1 MKIDGIDFPDLLSTA
16 LRNGELVVFAGAGV
30 SMGKPACLPSFKEL
44 ARRIAEGTGEDLRDE
59 EPEDCFLGKLQHKG
73 VRVHD
78 RAAEILS
85 GENLTHTALHENL
98 LRLYR
103 TVGAVRIVTT
113 NFDLLFEW
121 AAKTVFDCEPKVFL
135 APALPLGRDFYG
147 IVHLHG
153 AVSDPGRMILT
164 DADFGR
170 AYLTDGWARRFLV
183 GLFSHFTILFVG
195 YSHEDTI
202 LKYLARA
209 LPVDQAN
216 QRFALT
222 PADDDPLRWKFFGIK
237 PVFYP
242 RSSADDHSVLHE
254 GIRKLAEIFGRG
266 FVDWKHEITD
276 IAKMPPP
283 INEEETNL
291 IEEALKDA
299 TKTRFFTD
307 AASSP
312 EWIVWLD
319 KRNHLDALFNEG
331 KLSDQETAL
340 AQWCA
345 EEFTSSCTDELFL
358 LVCRHDNRLHPTFW
372 FELGRKIGLDEQD
385 HLDKE
390 NLARWISLLLST
402 VPATIN
408 ADVPDVLYWLGKG
421 CVQHGMMDSLLQVFD
436 LMATSRLQLAPRLP
450 WFEDKPHDQRIDA
463 ELPLL
468 CDHDSL
474 NELWEN
480 GLKPK
485 LDQLAQPLLERLIRH
500 LEARYLTFRSW
511 KEAKTNFDPTSWDR
525 SAIEPHEQDNYPETI
540 DVLIDTVRDSL
551 NWTAQNQETNAAY
564 WCDRLVASEAPLL
577 RRLAVHALSAR
588 TDLSADG
595 KIDWLLTASRL
606 HDRPAH
612 HEIFQLAKQAYPKA
626 SPERRKVFVES
637 VLAYRCPNEEEPD
650 KERLTAR
657 YHFDW
662 LHWLH
667 SAAPN
672 CTRTKQALDDV
683 QTAYPEWS
691 PSTHPDLTYYWTEDD
706 AEFVYPQR
714 HLSTEEL
721 LARPAADWLQAP
733 EFLGPD
739 RPMLMF
745 AITNV
750 AKQNFAWGA
759 ELANSLAND
768 NKWDADLWNALIR
781 AWSSRELDETE
792 HREVLLRLESAELHP
807 KHGRSIA
814 DMLYSL
820 VKDGGTPYAVDL
832 LPRANEVAITL
843 WSNLDPDEPVDQVGD
858 WLTKAINHPAG
869 VLANFWLNGLS
880 LWRKQQ
886 DPTPGWLG
894 EEYLTALSVIAQD
907 RALPGRLGR
916 SVLASQFA
924 YLLTADEHW
933 TRKNLLSFFSTC
945 DDDDFRAVWDGF
957 LTVGRLT
964 PTVAEAL
971 DKAFLQ
977 AVERVQSG
985 PGSDKRRNRFIKY
998 YTIMIGYFA
1007 KDPIG
1012 IWIPTLLN
1020 DSNEAIRRQ
1029 FALEVMHCL
1038 RDLDDVRQREW
1049 WQRWLDRYWRN
1060 RLQGVP
1066 VALEPGEIEAMLRWL
1081 PHLTAVFSEAVNLAI
1096 QMPSLPLQHG
1106 WIMHELKK
1114 GNVIESHPEEVARLL
1129 IHLGKADSPPYVWY
1143 KKGQEL
1149 IKELL
1154 QLDLSSH
1161 LKRGLKELLT
1171 KLGWSS

>member
-1 MKIDGIDFPDLLSTA
+1 MKIDGIDFPDPLLTA

-30 SMGKPACLPSFKEL
+30 SMGKPACLPSFEEL

-59 EPEDCFLGKLQHKG
+59 EPEDRFLGKLHHKG

-78 RAAEILS
+78 RAAEIFS
-85 GENLTHTALHENL
+85 KENLTHTALHENL
-98 LRLYR
+98 LWLYR
-103 TVGAVRIVTT
+103 KVGAVRIVTT
-113 NFDLLFEW
+113 NFDLLFER
-121 AAKTVFDCEPKVFL
+121 AAKTVFDCKPKVFL
-135 APALPLGRDFYG
+135 APALPLGRAFYG

-153 AVSDPGRMILT
+153 AVSGPGGMVLT

-183 GLFSHFTILFVG
+183 GLFGHFTILFVG
-195 YSHEDTI
+195 YRHEDTI

-209 LPVDQAN
+209 LPVDRAN

-222 PADDDPLRWKFFGIK
+222 PADDDLLRWKLFGVE

-242 RSSADDHSVLHE
+242 RSSADNHSVLHE

-266 FVDWKHEITD
+266 FVDWKHEITE

-283 INEEETNL
+283 INEEETDF

-319 KRNHLDALFNEG
+319 KRNYLDALFNEG
-331 KLSDQETAL
+331 KLSDREIVL
-340 AQWCA
+340 AQWCVK
-345 EEFTSSCTDELFL
+345 EFTSSRTDELFL
-358 LVCRHDNRLHPTFW
+358 LVGRHGNRLHPTFW
-372 FELGRKIGLDEQD
+372 FELGRKIGLDKQD

-408 ADVPDVLYWLGKG
+408 GGVPDVLSWLGEG

-436 LMATSRLQLAPRLP
+436 LMATSRLQLAPSLS
-450 WFEDKPHDQRIDA
+450 WFEDKPDDQRQRIDA
-463 ELPLL
+463 EFPLV
-468 CDHDSL
+468 CDHDLL
-474 NELWEN
+474 NEIWEN
-480 GLKPK
+480 GLKPN
-485 LDQLAQPLLERLIRH
+485 LDQLAQPLLGRLIRH
-500 LEARYLTFRSW
+500 LEARYFTFRFW
-511 KEAKTNFDPTSWDR
+511 KKANTNSDPTSWGR
-525 SAIEPHEQDNYPETI
+525 FAIEPHEQDNYPEAI
-540 DVLIDTVRDSL
+540 DVLIDAARDSL
-551 NWTAQNQETNAAY
+551 NWPAQNQETNAAY

-577 RRLAVHALSAR
+577 RRLAMYALSAR

-612 HEIFQLAKQAYPKA
+612 HEIFQIAKQAYPKA

-637 VLAYRCPNEEEPD
+637 VLAYRWPNEEEPD

-672 CTRTKQALDDV
+672 CTRTKQALDYV
-683 QTAYPEWS
+683 QTAYPEWI
-691 PSTHPDLTYYWTEDD
+691 PRTHPDLTHHWTEGD
-706 AEFVYPQR
+706 AEFVHPQSP
-714 HLSTEEL
+714 LSTEEL
-721 LARPAADWLQAP
+721 LARSAADWLQAP
-733 EFLGPD
+733 EFLGPN
-739 RPMLMF
+739 RPMLMPV
-745 AITNV
+745 ITDA
-750 AKQNFAWGA
+750 AKQNFTWGA

-768 NKWDADLWNALIR
+768 NKWDADLWDALIR
-781 AWSSRELDETE
+781 AWSSMELDETE
-792 HREVLLRLESAELHP
+792 HREVLLRLKSAELYP

-843 WSNLDPDEPVDQVGD
+843 WSNLDLDEPVDQVGD

-869 VLANFWLNGLS
+869 VLANFWLHGLS

-886 DPTPGWLG
+886 DFTPDGLG
-894 EEYLTALSVIAQD
+894 EEYLTALSGIAQN
-907 RALPGRLGR
+907 RTLLGRLGR

-924 YLLTADEHW
+924 YLLTVDEHW
-933 TRKNLLSFFSTC
+933 TRKNLLSFFSTTG

-985 PGSDKRRNRFIKY
+985 PGSNKRRNRFIKY

-1012 IWIPTLLN
+1012 TWIPTLLN
-1020 DSNEAIRRQ
+1020 DSNEAIRKQ
-1029 FALEVMHCL
+1029 FASVVMYRL
-1038 RDLDDVRQREW
+1038 RDLDGVRQREW

-1066 VALEPGEIEAMLRWL
+1066 VALDPGEIEAMFGWL
-1081 PHLTAVFSEAVNLAI
+1081 PHLTAVFSEAVGLAI
-1096 QMPSLPLQHG
+1096 QMPSVPLRLG
-1106 WIMHELKK
+1106 RITHELKK
-1114 GNVIESHPEEVARLL
+1114 GNVVESHPEEVARLL
-1129 IHLGKADSPPYVWY
+1129 IHLGKADSPPSGWH
-1143 KKGQEL
+1143 KGQEL
-1149 IKELL
+1149 INELL
-1154 QLDLSSH
+1154 QLALPSH
-1161 LKRGLKELLT
+1161 LKQGLKELLT
-1171 KLGWSS
+1171 KLG